1 MHLVLKEPS
10 FNALHGKAY
19 ENHVDLYALENS
31 MPLRDQVIKTL
42 TPYYLHIC
50 ILPSWL
56 RVSQNVTNTVGITTM
71 MLLGCMANFTLVLV
85 VPFIY
90 SQIVYILVV
99 LFL

>member
-42 TPYYLHIC
+42 PLTIYIYAYYPHGSEL
-50 ILPSWL
+50 
-56 RVSQNVTNTVGITTM
+56 VK
-71 MLLGCMANFTLVLV
+71 ML
-85 VPFIY
+85 
-90 SQIVYILVV
+90 QIQLE
-99 LFL
+99 LQQ

>member
-42 TPYYLHIC
+42 TPYYFTYMHTTLMAQSESKYYKYSWNYNNDAPGLH
-50 ILPSWL
+50 
-56 RVSQNVTNTVGITTM
+56 G
-71 MLLGCMANFTLVLV
+71 
-85 VPFIY
+85 
-90 SQIVYILVV
+90 
-99 LFL
+99 

>member
-50 ILPSWL
+50 ILPS
-56 RVSQNVTNTVGITTM
+56 
-71 MLLGCMANFTLVLV
+71 
-85 VPFIY
+85 
-90 SQIVYILVV
+90 
-99 LFL
+99 